1 MRSLWFAPMIGILAC
16 LLHGCA
22 TVAGNATQR
31 LSDAV
36 SLGVLNQ
43 DDPAIVAAGLPA
55 YLLLLDGMI
64 AQDPDNAGLLLGGA
78 RLYGAYGGSFVDD
91 PARAARHTERAL
103 GYARRAVCSDMAE
116 LCAVMT
122 RPYRDF
128 APVVEKV
135 SVRRTA
141 VLYGLCSAW
150 AGWIQANSEDW
161 NAIADIPK
169 VESCLDRVVEL
180 DDRHDSGMP
189 HMYLGVLHS
198 LRPESLG
205 GKPEEGRAAF
215 ERALDISDGGNLMAR
230 VLYAEHYARLV
241 FDQELHDRLLNEVLN
256 GDVQKPGLTLLNVL
270 ARERAR
276 ELLAESPDYF

>member
-1 MRSLWFAPMIGILAC
+1 MKSLWFALVAGVVAS
-16 LLHGCA
+16 LLQGCA
-22 TVAGNATQR
+22 TVAGSATTR

-64 AQDPDNAGLLLGGA
+64 AQDPDNVGLLLGGA
-78 RLYGAYGGSFVDD
+78 RLYGAYGGSFVED

-103 GYARRAVCSDMAE
+103 HYARRAACSDISE

-122 RPYRDF
+122 SPYRDF
-128 APVVEKV
+128 APVVDKV
-135 SVRRTA
+135 PSRRAA

-150 AGWIQANSEDW
+150 AGWIQANSDDW

-169 VESCLDRVVEL
+169 VEACLDRVVAL

-205 GKPEEGRAAF
+205 GKPAQGRKAF
-215 ERALDISDGGNLMAR
+215 ERALDISDGGNQMAR
-230 VLYAEHYARLV
+230 VLYAEHYARLM
-241 FDQELHDRLLNEVLN
+241 FDQELHDRLLNEVLI

-270 ARERAR
+270 ARERAKV
-276 ELLAESPDYF
+276 LLAESPDYF